1 MINRSDNRLHLIM
14 GCRAEEG
21 APSNRLRPQRA
32 CYISNFPVLSVRAPP
47 VAAGGSSRPADRFWK
62 VRHRIS
68 SSNSAA
74 DRAQLTR
81 LVSRLRYQLHQVP
94 DFRFVIQMTVD
105 VISCGGCHFNWPPP
119 QASAGMRSHTHT
131 SSTRTDKS
139 NKQRTGLLIQEKT
152 KGKCGPIS

>member
-1 MINRSDNRLHLIM
+1 M

-105 VISCGGCHFNWPPP
+105 GISCGGCHFNWPPP
-119 QASAGMRSHTHT
+119 QALRRNAESHTPS